1 MDRRSSAAIGL
12 TPDVATEAKLTGK
25 PMNRDPSL
33 IDALFARY
41 GVSGPWEP
49 LPSTGVANCVFA
61 TRDVVLR
68 VATDH
73 RDAVPD
79 ARTESVAAPIAYA
92 AGILTP
98 RLIAFDDTRVL
109 VDRPFSLWERVHGQ
123 TLGLVNPPP
132 EQRAKIWRAVGRELA
147 HLHLRVRECP
157 DPRGWLDRP
166 IREQDLGT
174 LLEQLVKSRRV
185 DDHSAQSVERLIDK
199 LRPHLMEGVETR
211 FIHWDVHAMNVMC
224 TPGGELLAIIDW
236 GDAGWGDPAM
246 DFGAIPLDE
255 VSSVLEAYEEE
266 APGALGAFPEARI
279 AWDRLFNIMDDL
291 WDAPERALDVEA
303 LQEFVHAGMG

>member
-1 MDRRSSAAIGL
+1 
-12 TPDVATEAKLTGK
+12 
-25 PMNRDPSL
+25 MNRDPSL

-41 GVSGPWEP
+41 GVSGPWET
-49 LPSTGVANCVFA
+49 LPSTGVANDVYA

-73 RDAVPD
+73 RDAVSD

-109 VDRPFSLWERVHGQ
+109 VDRPFSLWERIHGE
-123 TLGLVNPPP
+123 TLGLINPPRR
-132 EQRAKIWRAVGRELA
+132 QRAEIWRAVGRELA

-157 DPRGWLDRP
+157 DPRDWLDRP
-166 IREQDLGT
+166 IREQNFGP
-174 LLEQLVKSRRV
+174 LLEQLVKSGRV
-185 DDHSAQSVERLIDK
+185 NNHTTQSVERLIDD
-199 LRPHLMEGVETR
+199 LRPHLLEGVTTR
-211 FIHWDVHAMNVMC
+211 FIHGDVHKMNVMC

-246 DFGAIPLDE
+246 DFGTIPLDE
-255 VSSVLEAYEEE
+255 VSSALEAYEEE
-266 APGALGAFPEARI
+266 APGILGGFPEARI
-279 AWDRLFNIMDDL
+279 AWDRLFNMMDDL
-291 WDAPERALDVEA
+291 SDAPERALDVEA
-303 LQEFVHAGMG
+303 LQQFVHA